1 MIRHADE
8 LHMIPPTGGSAVL
21 MAVHV
26 RREVLEA
33 ESRRLSADG
42 WQSPEIVP
50 CPACANHTPLP
61 IAA

>member
-8 LHMIPPTGGSAVL
+8 LHMTAPTGESVRV
-21 MAVHV
+21 AVHV

-33 ESRRLSADG
+33 EARRLSAIG
-42 WQSPEIVP
+42 WTAPEILP

-61 IAA
+61 AAA